1 MADKKVSELSAI
13 TNLSGDDL
21 LLVVNDPS
29 GTPTSSKV
37 TISNLFANVVPDV
50 VHKGTVVNRANTT
63 FSGTKMTVSANLIY
77 QGTEISKIIDKKI
90 SVTNAAI
97 ATSDLWDGITGTNTA
112 VRLVIATNAATELS
126 HLANTNAYIADQ
138 SDRIT
143 LVNSN
148 LTGTNTAIRT
158 LVDDRMQ
165 VANTNALVNDRM
177 QVANVNSIE
186 TSLNLSIDDRM
197 QVANVN
203 SIETSLNLSIDDRM
217 QVSNTTLLVND
228 RIQVANATALVNSYI
243 ANTEPRIQLLEDL
256 NQIDDATVN
265 SVSIAANTGLV
276 LSGRYG
282 DPASSNAA
290 TEGVDAGT
298 VFYSN
303 THLYIATDSNT
314 IKRIQLEAF

>member
-197 QVANVN
+197 QV
-203 SIETSLNLSIDDRM
+203 
-217 QVSNTTLLVND
+217 SNTTLLVND